1 LNEKYSGIK
10 EKIGDTEIIWKNKG
24 KSMFFLTLR
33 FTPEN
38 LQKALIQGFE
48 AAIKKKE
55 IKEIDEDFI
64 FEVFVKFVPQ
74 NLKPFMGMITDL
86 VKRKAK

>member
-10 EKIGDTEIIWKNKG
+10 EKIGDTEIIWRKKG
-24 KSMFFLTLR
+24 KSMFYLTLR

-38 LQKALIQGFE
+38 LQKPLIQGFE
-48 AAIKKKE
+48 SAIKKNNL
-55 IKEIDEDFI
+55 KEIDEDFI
-64 FEVFVKFVPQ
+64 FEVFVKLVPL